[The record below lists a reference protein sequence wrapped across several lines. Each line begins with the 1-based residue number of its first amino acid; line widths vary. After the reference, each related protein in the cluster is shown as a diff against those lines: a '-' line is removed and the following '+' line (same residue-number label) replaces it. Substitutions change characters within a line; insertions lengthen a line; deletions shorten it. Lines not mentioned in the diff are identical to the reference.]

1 MSGTRNYHIR
11 LRLIVA
17 LIIFILWTIYIF
29 YTGNEDIGGIFVQV
43 WIIPP
48 WVLAG
53 IIIALFLPFASLIFE
68 VGVYIILAVFVIA
81 VGYGVFLAMPTIAGG
96 LAEYIETNI
105 GKGSIYLDLGL
116 AVFVGFFGFLFA
128 IPYIYRRYK
137 SKQANAEARTEER
150 ISSWKAE
157 EGVGPE
163 KTNVLEKGEIA
174 RVVNYWQQK
183 FSNATN
189 EEERKTAND
198 KIRYYTELLSSL
210 NDAKKGKGVIR
221 NE

>member
-1 MSGTRNYHIR
+1 MTERKFHIR
-11 LRLIVA
+11 LRLIISAV
-17 LIIFILWTIYIF
+17 IFVLWTIYIF
-29 YTGNEDIGGIFVQV
+29 YTGSEDVFGGFVQV

-53 IIIALFLPFASLIFE
+53 ITMALILPFVDLIFQM
-68 VGVYIILAVFVIA
+68 GVYIILAVFVIA
-81 VGYGVFLAMPTIAGG
+81 VGYGVFLAMPAIAGG

-105 GKGSIYLDLGL
+105 GKVSLYSDIGL
-116 AVFVGFFGFLFA
+116 VVFALFFGFLFA
-128 IPYIYRRYK
+128 IPYIYRRHK
-137 SKQANAEARTEER
+137 EKQANAEARIEER
-150 ISSWKAE
+150 ISSWQAE
-157 EGVGPE
+157 EGAVPE

-183 FSNATN
+183 FNNATN
-189 EEERKTAND
+189 EEERKSAND

-210 NDAKKGKGVIR
+210 NDAKKGKEVIR

>member
-29 YTGNEDIGGIFVQV
+29 YTGNEDSSGLFVQV
-43 WIIPP
+43 WIIPQ
-48 WVLAG
+48 WILAG
-53 IIIALFLPFASLIFE
+53 ITIALFLPFASLIFE
-68 VGVYIILAVFVIA
+68 IGVYIILAVFVIA

-96 LAEYIETNI
+96 LAGYVKTNI
-105 GKGSIYLDLGL
+105 GKVSLYSDIGL
-116 AVFVGFFGFLFA
+116 VVFALFFGFLFA
-128 IPYIYRRYK
+128 IPYIYRRHK
-137 SKQANAEARTEER
+137 EKQANAEARTEER

-157 EGVGPE
+157 EGAVPE

-183 FSNATN
+183 FNNAPDPAS
-189 EEERKTAND
+189 RQIAND
-198 KIRYYTELLSSL
+198 KIRYYTDLLRSL
-210 NDAKKGKGVIR
+210 NDAKKGKEVINR
-221 NE
+221 